1 MVTVKYEDL
10 ILAFEF
16 IGAAAP
22 TEHSAYISLDTGAI
36 YWTSEVTDGLDD
48 DVPDDLE
55 VSDRYVAI
63 PHKTDLELGRDL
75 ALRFVA
81 EQLPDRY
88 TQVYGF
94 SSGKARTRGSR
105 ICSNRAVYSSS
116 GMDLKLTLPN
126 ERCAGGVPK
135 PVSSFRTRD

>member
-94 SSGKARTRGSR
+94 FQRQGAYSR
-105 ICSNRAVYSSS
+105 FKDLLESCGVLEQWYGFEADAAERA
-116 GMDLKLTLPN
+116 L
-126 ERCAGGVPK
+126 RQWCAETGIELQD
-135 PVSSFRTRD
+135 T